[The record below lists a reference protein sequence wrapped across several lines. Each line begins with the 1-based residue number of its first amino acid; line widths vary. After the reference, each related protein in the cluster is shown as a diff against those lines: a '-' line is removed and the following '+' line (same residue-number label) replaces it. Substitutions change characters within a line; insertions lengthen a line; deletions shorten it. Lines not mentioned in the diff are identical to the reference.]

1 MFVYKNVVHYGRYC
15 PSIVKNKKIKLKKL
29 KNQQRIINLQVR
41 KLESYLKQHNDNEN
55 KFFPF
60 LL

>member
-1 MFVYKNVVHYGRYC
+1 MFVYKNVVRYGRYC

-29 KNQQRIINLQVR
+29 KNQQRILNLQVKR
-41 KLESYLKQHNDNEN
+41 LEVYIQQHNADETT
-55 KFFPF
+55 FPF

>member
-1 MFVYKNVVHYGRYC
+1 MFVYKNVVRYGKYC

-29 KNQQRIINLQVR
+29 QNEQRKLNLHIR
-41 KLESYLKQHNDNEN
+41 KLESYIQQHNADERN
-55 KFFPF
+55 FPF